1 MIKSLKF
8 LLLFI
13 AFPVL
18 AQQGGMWIPSLL
30 EGENEE
36 EMQAL
41 GAKITAQDIYDV
53 NNSSL
58 KDAIV
63 HFNGGCTGEVISDQG
78 LLLTNHHCGFGQIQS
93 HSSLENDYLKD
104 GFWAMSLDEELPNEN
119 LYARFIIR
127 IEEVTEEMLS
137 VISEDMDL
145 KEKQAALDEKQAE
158 LIKQADKELWQ
169 DANVKSFYAGNQ
181 YFMFITEKYEDVRLV
196 GAPPSSIGKF
206 GSDTDNWVWP
216 RHTGDFSIFRIYAD
230 EHNRPAKYS
239 EDNVPYQPKHSLPI
253 SLDGV
258 EEGDFT
264 LVFGFPGRT
273 NQYLP
278 AIAVEQITQKVNPTN
293 IEIREKA
300 LEQIDAYMQ
309 QDDQIRIQY
318 ASKQARIANYWKK
331 WKGENLGIEESG
343 AIETKKDFE
352 KRFMQAIKAQG
363 KEETYGDL
371 FSIFETQYQEFEP
384 FAVKRSNFLEVF
396 FTNTELLQISFR
408 LYQLKQSADQGEN
421 QFKQA
426 QANIIPMLER
436 VYKNFNA
443 RVDQSVAEN
452 IFPLYDEQVSKQQ
465 IRDLYKNSI
474 FTNKVMAIKALEG
487 ELEKVVEVIENDA
500 LYKFA
505 EDYITEFYQI
515 INPNYQRIQTE
526 IAETQKIYMTAMM
539 EVLPDEPYFPDAN
552 STLRVTYGQVKGY
565 QPRDA
570 VYYNHVTYL
579 DGVVE
584 KYVPDDYE
592 FDVPEKLLQLQ
603 ENKDFGNYADANGKM
618 PIGFIGTNQTTGGN
632 SGSPAIDAHGNL
644 IGLNFDRVWEGTMS
658 DLYYDPEI
666 CRNIMVDARYILFV
680 IDKYGDAGHLIE
692 EMNLVHPKANSTQ
705 EEVEEKKKKGWWIFG
720 RN

>member
-30 EGENEE
+30 EGDNEE

-63 HFNGGCTGEVISDQG
+63 HFNGGCTGEVISNQG

-158 LIKQADKELWQ
+158 LIKQTDKELWQ
-169 DANVKSFYAGNQ
+169 DANVKSFYSGNQ

-258 EEGDFT
+258 QEGDFT

-352 KRFMQAIKAQG
+352 KRFMQAVKAQG
-363 KEETYGDL
+363 KEEAYGDL

-443 RVDQSVAEN
+443 RVDQSVAES
-452 IFPLYDEQVSKQQ
+452 IFPLYDDQVSKQQ

-474 FTNKVMAIKALEG
+474 FTNKAMAIKALEG

-500 LYKFA
+500 LYNFA

-539 EVLPDEPYFPDAN
+539 EVLPDERYFPDAN

-592 FDVPEKLLQLQ
+592 FDVPEKLLQLH

-680 IDKYGDAGHLIE
+680 IDKFGDAGHLIE